1 MFPLDDTEC
10 VFGTNSLMS
19 VFDRVVRLFVRLSR
33 RLILTIC
40 ANHVFRFVNDHK

>member
-1 MFPLDDTEC
+1 MCFWDEFSDERIRPGSKTVC
-10 VFGTNSLMS
+10 K
-19 VFDRVVRLFVRLSR
+19 VVR